1 MLSRKNTPEPF
12 VVRDCALVAM
22 STGRRA
28 QTLKE
33 LRDQLLQV
41 EEVSIYH
48 HFWGRLLQPQF
59 DEPEYN
65 NDFASWAFH
74 HLHHQ
79 ELAER
84 LSVVNP
90 SEFASIAAARDELVE
105 IVETVL
111 DESESLAYTKADR
124 AFHFV
129 KSQIVV
135 FDTERSLKEPEELV
149 RVVPQMSSGN
159 IFYHFID
166 ARRRTPISRDDFT
179 AWLEGYGD
187 RYRSLIQSLGAIDPY
202 FSSLD
207 EIRTILSQILET
219 NLGGGP

>member
-1 MLSRKNTPEPF
+1 MAKPF

-22 STGRRA
+22 ATGRRA
-28 QTLKE
+28 HTLKE
-33 LRDQLLQV
+33 LRNQMREV

-65 NDFASWAFH
+65 NDFAAWAFY

-84 LSVVNP
+84 LSVANP
-90 SEFASIAAARDELVE
+90 SEFSSIAALRDELIE
-105 IVETVL
+105 IVETAL
-111 DESESLAYTKADR
+111 DESEAMAYARADNP
-124 AFHFV
+124 FHFV

-135 FDTERSLKEPEELV
+135 FDTELSLMNPEQLSE
-149 RVVPQMSSGN
+149 VVPQMSSGN

-166 ARRRTPISRDDFT
+166 ARRRTPVSKDDFS
-179 AWLEGYGD
+179 AWLEGYGTM
-187 RYRSLIQSLGAIDPY
+187 YSALIEALSSIDPY

-207 EIRTILSQILET
+207 EIRTILSGIFT
-219 NLGGGP
+219 GYLGGTE

>member
-1 MLSRKNTPEPF
+1 MPQREPF
-12 VVRDCALVAM
+12 VVKDCALVAM
-22 STGRRA
+22 ATGRKA

-33 LRDQLLQV
+33 LRDLLREV
-41 EEVSIYH
+41 EDVSIYH

-65 NDFASWAFH
+65 NDFAAWAFH
-74 HLHHQ
+74 RLHHQ

-90 SEFASIAAARDELVE
+90 TEFPSMDAVREELIEIA
-105 IVETVL
+105 ETVL
-111 DESESLAYTKADR
+111 DESEWVAYARADR

-135 FDTERSLKEPEELV
+135 FDTGVSLKTPEALGD
-149 RVVPQMSSGN
+149 VVPRMSSGN

-166 ARRRTPISRDDFT
+166 ARRRTPMGKDDFS

-187 RYRSLIQSLGAIDPY
+187 RYLPLLDALGSIDPY
-202 FSSLD
+202 FSSLE
-207 EIRTILSQILET
+207 EIRSILGEIFSQQMMREI
-219 NLGGGP
+219 

>member
-1 MLSRKNTPEPF
+1 MLQQEQVEPF

-22 STGRRA
+22 ATGRRA

-33 LRDQLLQV
+33 LRDQLREV
-41 EEVSIYH
+41 EDVSIYH

-65 NDFASWAFH
+65 NDFAAWAFY

-90 SEFASIAAARDELVE
+90 SEFATIDEVRDELVE

-111 DESESLAYTKADR
+111 DESEVMAYTRADTP
-124 AFHFV
+124 FHFV

-135 FDTERSLKEPEELV
+135 FDTGLSLKRPEELAD
-149 RVVPQMSSGN
+149 VVPQMSSGN

-166 ARRRTPISRDDFT
+166 ARRRTPMSRDDFS
-179 AWLEGYGD
+179 AWLEGYGEK
-187 RYRSLIQSLGAIDPY
+187 YRDLLDALGAIDPY
-202 FSSLD
+202 FSSLE
-207 EIRTILSQILET
+207 EIRSILSGTFERFLKGSE
-219 NLGGGP
+219 

>member
-1 MLSRKNTPEPF
+1 MQREPF

-22 STGRRA
+22 ATGRKA

-33 LRDQLLQV
+33 LRDQLREV

-65 NDFASWAFH
+65 NDFAAWVFH

-90 SEFASIAAARDELVE
+90 TEFPSMDAVRDELVE
-105 IVETVL
+105 IVEREL
-111 DESESLAYTKADR
+111 DESEWVAYSRADR

-135 FDTERSLKEPEELV
+135 FDTGIVLDTPESLRDAVHK
-149 RVVPQMSSGN
+149 MSSGN

-166 ARRRTPISRDDFT
+166 ARRRTPMGKDDFS
-179 AWLEGYGD
+179 AWLEGYGE
-187 RYRSLIQSLGAIDPY
+187 RYRGLIESLGSIDPY
-202 FSSLD
+202 FSSLE
-207 EIRTILSQILET
+207 EIRNILEEIFSRH
-219 NLGGGP
+219 LGEES

>member
-1 MLSRKNTPEPF
+1 MLSNESAPEPF

-22 STGRRA
+22 STGRKA

-33 LRDQLLQV
+33 LRDQLLQI
-41 EEVSIYH
+41 EDVSIYH

-90 SEFASIAAARDELVE
+90 SEFSSIQAIRDELVE
-105 IVETVL
+105 IMETVL
-111 DESESLAYTKADR
+111 DESESLAYTRADR

-135 FDTERSLKEPEELV
+135 FDTELSLKEPRELV

-166 ARRRTPISRDDFT
+166 ARRRTPISKDDFS
-179 AWLEGYGD
+179 AWLEGYGE
-187 RYRSLIQSLGAIDPY
+187 RYRPLIRSLGAIDPY

-207 EIRTILSQILET
+207 EIRWILSDIFET
-219 NLGGGP
+219 HLGEGQ

>member
-1 MLSRKNTPEPF
+1 MLGEENLVEPF

-22 STGRRA
+22 ATGRRA

-33 LRDQLLQV
+33 LRDQLREV

-65 NDFASWAFH
+65 NDFAAWAFYN
-74 HLHHQ
+74 LHHQ

-90 SEFASIAAARDELVE
+90 SEFQSMEHLRDELIE

-111 DESESLAYTKADR
+111 DESEAMAYTRADR
-124 AFHFV
+124 PFHFV

-135 FDTERSLKEPEELV
+135 FETGLSLKRPEELAQ
-149 RVVPQMSSGN
+149 VVPQMSSGN

-166 ARRRTPISRDDFT
+166 ARRRTPVSRDDFS
-179 AWLEGYGD
+179 AWLEGYGE
-187 RYRSLIQSLGAIDPY
+187 RYRQLVNALSAIDPY
-202 FSSLD
+202 FSSLE
-207 EIRTILSQILET
+207 EIRSILTRTLEEH
-219 NLGGGP
+219 LGGKG